1 MKRVLDVGLA
11 TILLLVAVPAILL
24 AALLIVLV
32 DGRPVFFVQQREGL
46 HGRPFRLLKLRTMR
60 RDAEARLQA
69 TLAADPLRAA
79 EWEAYLRLD
88 DDPRVLGRIG
98 RALRRS
104 SLDEVPQLVNVLRG
118 SMSLVG
124 PRPLPVALVDMLPGE
139 ALDARRAVKPGLT
152 GLWQVSGRSD
162 NDVTGLV
169 ELDLAYVRDRSV
181 VTDLRIILATPRVV
195 LTRRGAF

>member
-1 MKRVLDVGLA
+1 MKRVLDVVLA
-11 TILLLVAVPAILL
+11 TILLLIALPAILL

-69 TLAADPLRAA
+69 TLADPLRAA

-124 PRPLPVALVDMLPGE
+124 PRPLPVALVDMLPDD
-139 ALDARRAVKPGLT
+139 ALDARRIVKPGLT

-181 VTDLRIILATPRVV
+181 VTDLRILLATPRVV